1 MPIIPG
7 SYGDVAVF
15 LNFFIM
21 RSVNKVILVGHL
33 AADPEV
39 RATPKGQ
46 TVANFKVATNRD
58 WKDSDGERHEA
69 TDYHK
74 IVAWR
79 KLGEICGQ
87 YLKKGSGVYMEGR
100 LMNRLYKDKKGV
112 DRLFTEIV
120 ADTVNF
126 ISYKKNGEAE
136 EINLTEVEG

>member
-1 MPIIPG
+1 MLV
-7 SYGDVAVF
+7 YYDEATYF
-15 LNFFIM
+15 LTLTLM

-39 RATPKGQ
+39 RETPQGRK
-46 TVANFKVATNRD
+46 VANFKVATNRD
-58 WKDSDGERHEA
+58 WQSADGERHEA

-74 IVAWR
+74 VVAWQ

-100 LMNRLYKDKKGV
+100 IMNHAYTDKQGV
-112 DRLFTEIV
+112 DRFSTEIV

-126 ISYKKNGEAE
+126 ISSKKRGEHD
-136 EINLTEVEG
+136 EINLVEVEAA